1 MSRPIKNLNLP
12 EGYIIN
18 YVDINII
25 DAIEWRLIDKEN
37 LVMRTVSVIARY
49 LAGVIFFVF
58 GLNGFLNFIPLP
70 PPGGI
75 AGQFMG
81 TLYVSHYLWVI
92 FAFQVAAA
100 VLLLANR
107 YVPLAVAVLAP
118 VIVNILVFHAL
129 MAPSG
134 IPLALFVAI
143 LWGIV
148 FASVRSAFAG
158 IVEARGET
166 RTAPVRRHSVS
177 FRQPND
183 QSSNVGGTYEQTIK

>member
-1 MSRPIKNLNLP
+1 M
-12 EGYIIN
+12 
-18 YVDINII
+18 I
-25 DAIEWRLIDKEN
+25 DAMEWLPISKEN
-37 LVMRTVSVIARY
+37 PVMKTASVIARY
-49 LAGVIFFVF
+49 LAGVIFLVF

-81 TLYVSHYLWVI
+81 ALYVSHYLWLI
-92 FAFQVAAA
+92 FAFQVIAG
-100 VLLLANR
+100 VLLLVNR

-118 VIVNILVFHAL
+118 VIFNILVFHAL

-134 IPLALFVAI
+134 LGLALFVAI

-158 IVEARGET
+158 IVEARVET
-166 RTAPVRRHSVS
+166 RTVPVRRHSDVIS
-177 FRQPND
+177 PA
-183 QSSNVGGTYEQTIK
+183 K